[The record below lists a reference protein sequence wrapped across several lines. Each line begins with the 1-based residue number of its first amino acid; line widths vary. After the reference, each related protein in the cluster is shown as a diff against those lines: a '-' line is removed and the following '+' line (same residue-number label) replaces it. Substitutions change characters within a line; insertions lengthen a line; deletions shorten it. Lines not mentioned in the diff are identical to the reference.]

1 MQLLS
6 RALVVGALLAGAGA
20 PASSA
25 AGYAAPRQDD
35 GMILSFDHPCYRS
48 YTLWEVRR
56 AARIAYRHRKVPTGS
71 VAALRRFARCAR
83 PPSTPRAAGRL
94 WRFIR
99 AAWKARYAP
108 PMSTAIASWYVAAGG
123 PIACGGNSYAL
134 GVANKTLPCGTR
146 LEVCYTSC
154 VQAVVFDRG
163 PYIEGRDLDL
173 SGAVKNAIGFPDG
186 VATIRYRVLN

>member
-1 MQLLS
+1 MQSLK
-6 RALVVGALLAGAGA
+6 RASVVALISAGLVPATLDAGI
-20 PASSA
+20 ASA
-25 AGYAAPRQDD
+25 RPD

-48 YTLWEVRR
+48 YTLGDFRR
-56 AARIAYRHRKVPTGS
+56 AARIAYRHQRVAEGS
-71 VAALRRFARCAR
+71 SKALRRFERCQR
-83 PPSTPRAAGRL
+83 PPSTPRAARRL
-94 WRFIR
+94 WRSLR
-99 AAWKARYAP
+99 AAWEARFAP
-108 PMSTAIASWYVAAGG
+108 PMDTAIASWYVAAGG

-173 SGAVKNAIGFPDG
+173 SGAVKSAIGFPDG
-186 VATIRYRVLN
+186 VAPVRYRVLG